1 MKKNPL
7 YPSRLR
13 NRVEFLRRVVTVEH
27 GISKER
33 WETAFICWCGV
44 EPLSGREFW
53 EAAAINRENEVRFT
67 IRYRK
72 DVSAEM
78 RIRLDGTVYDI
89 TSIVGLQH
97 QLLTFSAGG
106 QSIVQINDADLLDAH
121 FHVSLNVLKIAA
133 VGFPAGKVGG
143 FTDRDVVHP
152 IIGRKER
159 LCYGR
164 SLICLDVPACDLFRN
179 LLIVGILSGVPALFY
194 PVIPPS
200 GRFELHQNFFCRLFR
215 EIQFQTVALLI
226 DNELCVHKAT
236 SFV

>member
-33 WETAFICWCGV
+33 WETAFICWCGA

-78 RIRLDGTVYDI
+78 RIRLDSTVYDI
-89 TSIVGLQH
+89 TSIHDKNNRHEALEILARTV
-97 QLLTFSAGG
+97 TP
-106 QSIVQINDADLLDAH
+106 D
-121 FHVSLNVLKIAA
+121 
-133 VGFPAGKVGG
+133 GK
-143 FTDRDVVHP
+143 
-152 IIGRKER
+152 
-159 LCYGR
+159 C
-164 SLICLDVPACDLFRN
+164 
-179 LLIVGILSGVPALFY
+179 
-194 PVIPPS
+194 
-200 GRFELHQNFFCRLFR
+200 QN
-215 EIQFQTVALLI
+215 
-226 DNELCVHKAT
+226 
-236 SFV
+236 

>member
-33 WETAFICWCGV
+33 WETAFICWCGA

-78 RIRLDGTVYDI
+78 RIRLDSTVYDI
-89 TSIVGLQH
+89 TSI
-97 QLLTFSAGG
+97 
-106 QSIVQINDADLLDAH
+106 LDKNNRHEALEILART
-121 FHVSLNVLKIAA
+121 VTPDGKCLN
-133 VGFPAGKVGG
+133 
-143 FTDRDVVHP
+143 
-152 IIGRKER
+152 
-159 LCYGR
+159 
-164 SLICLDVPACDLFRN
+164 
-179 LLIVGILSGVPALFY
+179 
-194 PVIPPS
+194 
-200 GRFELHQNFFCRLFR
+200 
-215 EIQFQTVALLI
+215 
-226 DNELCVHKAT
+226 
-236 SFV
+236 

>member
-33 WETAFICWCGV
+33 WETAFICWCGA

-78 RIRLDGTVYDI
+78 RIRLDSTVYDI
-89 TSIVGLQH
+89 TSILDKNNRHEALEILARTVTPDGKC
-97 QLLTFSAGG
+97 
-106 QSIVQINDADLLDAH
+106 AD
-121 FHVSLNVLKIAA
+121 
-133 VGFPAGKVGG
+133 
-143 FTDRDVVHP
+143 
-152 IIGRKER
+152 
-159 LCYGR
+159 
-164 SLICLDVPACDLFRN
+164 
-179 LLIVGILSGVPALFY
+179 
-194 PVIPPS
+194 
-200 GRFELHQNFFCRLFR
+200 
-215 EIQFQTVALLI
+215 
-226 DNELCVHKAT
+226 
-236 SFV
+236 

>member
-33 WETAFICWCGV
+33 WETAVICWCGA

-78 RIRLDGTVYDI
+78 RIRLDSTVYDI
-89 TSIVGLQH
+89 TSI
-97 QLLTFSAGG
+97 
-106 QSIVQINDADLLDAH
+106 LDKNNRHEALEILART
-121 FHVSLNVLKIAA
+121 VT
-133 VGFPAGKVGG
+133 PDGK
-143 FTDRDVVHP
+143 
-152 IIGRKER
+152 
-159 LCYGR
+159 C
-164 SLICLDVPACDLFRN
+164 
-179 LLIVGILSGVPALFY
+179 
-194 PVIPPS
+194 
-200 GRFELHQNFFCRLFR
+200 QN
-215 EIQFQTVALLI
+215 
-226 DNELCVHKAT
+226 
-236 SFV
+236 

>member
-33 WETAFICWCGV
+33 WETAFICWCGA

-78 RIRLDGTVYDI
+78 RIRLDSTVYDI
-89 TSIVGLQH
+89 TSI
-97 QLLTFSAGG
+97 
-106 QSIVQINDADLLDAH
+106 LDKNHRHEALEILART
-121 FHVSLNVLKIAA
+121 VT
-133 VGFPAGKVGG
+133 PDGK
-143 FTDRDVVHP
+143 
-152 IIGRKER
+152 
-159 LCYGR
+159 C
-164 SLICLDVPACDLFRN
+164 
-179 LLIVGILSGVPALFY
+179 
-194 PVIPPS
+194 
-200 GRFELHQNFFCRLFR
+200 QN
-215 EIQFQTVALLI
+215 
-226 DNELCVHKAT
+226 
-236 SFV
+236 